1 MWQPWCLA
9 SCADL
14 PDKSHTSCSRSSPR
28 SRERSSGNTLI
39 NSWNPSNYV
48 ELVTHNSI
56 SHLNVGIRDPLDMSV
71 PDLLV
76 PYLQRLAPYA
86 IQDGEEAGLER
97 VLEHIGSRRQNS
109 CLALITFVLRN
120 LWDSDWPNWG
130 KPKGRYLN
138 VSCSRGLSP
147 LYLLSALLTHHR
159 APYLSAS
166 LFIRESRLYFQI
178 SHSCS
183 VALLMFT
190 CYGMPA
196 HKRGRQIQILIRFCT
211 SKRLAIRITHFGV

>member
-1 MWQPWCLA
+1 MKSRHSTTPQMPQNLSEFFGHVNYLW
-9 SCADL
+9 DL
-14 PDKSHTSCSRSSPR
+14 CV
-28 SRERSSGNTLI
+28 
-39 NSWNPSNYV
+39 NSWNPSKYV
-48 ELVTHNSI
+48 ELVSELVTDNSI

-166 LFIRESRLYFQI
+166 LFIRDFTFKFLFS
-178 SHSCS
+178 
-183 VALLMFT
+183 LLLSSSSNV
-190 CYGMPA
+190 YLLWNAG
-196 HKRGRQIQILIRFCT
+196 
-211 SKRLAIRITHFGV
+211 S